1 EQLDPTGLY
10 YNRARYYN
18 PNLGRF
24 ISRDMVMG
32 QPLHPQSMNPYSYV
46 QNNPALYTDPS
57 GHLAFLPLLLIA
69 VNAAFLVLDTQ
80 ELIKTWSDPNSGLL
94 DRGLAIGS
102 VALDL
107 VGIGAEVKGIVGAAK
122 VGAKATEALGKI
134 LGVTTKAGETGKIGS
149 EGSKVVTK
157 VGGEAGKATHVEKT
171 ITGADKVGDTG
182 RTVDSS
188 SSAIGGC
195 SFSSDT
201 PVATDQGEKPIGSLQ
216 VGDKVLA
223 FDETSGTT
231 GNYVV
236 QAVLINDDPEIEYL
250 RIDGEWLETTP
261 EHPFYTE
268 EQGWIAAGDL
278 WQGAH
283 IRKADGSYGQVQT
296 VEIVQKHKQMY
307 NLTVE
312 QAHTFF
318 VGERQWLVHNTC
330 ATRTA
335 STTDIFQDLDRWSLV
350 QIDQRQKTMIKDKLS
365 TIKQRSTKATEIV
378 RQKGFTSSKE
388 LKLIENCEKETG
400 VSWPIGSDV
409 TTHHIIPLKNGGS
422 NEWWNIAPV
431 RYPHQGT
438 IHGKGSSLR
447 RELPYSLPSG
457 TITELR

>member
-1 EQLDPTGLY
+1 
-10 YNRARYYN
+10 
-18 PNLGRF
+18 
-24 ISRDMVMG
+24 
-32 QPLHPQSMNPYSYV
+32 
-46 QNNPALYTDPS
+46 
-57 GHLAFLPLLLIA
+57 
-69 VNAAFLVLDTQ
+69 
-80 ELIKTWSDPNSGLL
+80 
-94 DRGLAIGS
+94 
-102 VALDL
+102 
-107 VGIGAEVKGIVGAAK
+107 
-122 VGAKATEALGKI
+122 
-134 LGVTTKAGETGKIGS
+134 
-149 EGSKVVTK
+149 
-157 VGGEAGKATHVEKT
+157 
-171 ITGADKVGDTG
+171 
-182 RTVDSS
+182 
-188 SSAIGGC
+188 
-195 SFSSDT
+195 
-201 PVATDQGEKPIGSLQ
+201 
-216 VGDKVLA
+216 
-223 FDETSGTT
+223 
-231 GNYVV
+231 
-236 QAVLINDDPEIEYL
+236 
-250 RIDGEWLETTP
+250 
-261 EHPFYTE
+261 
-268 EQGWIAAGDL
+268 
-278 WQGAH
+278 
-283 IRKADGSYGQVQT
+283 
-296 VEIVQKHKQMY
+296 
-307 NLTVE
+307 LTVE